1 MTAAQFLKSTIPVGT
16 RLSSEEIAVHI
27 PQALREQSFFSA
39 QTVYADH
46 LTNTRDD
53 ITKALDG
60 GMSPA
65 QIRTNMKRRLN
76 ELGYQPDPDK
86 RGSLEDLSSD
96 MRTALIIN
104 QNTQRAQGYA
114 KWRSLQDDDT
124 LQDFPA
130 LELYRAISR
139 TKERDWRTR
148 WNEARA
154 QLGEGNTTAT
164 YATSK
169 EGPFIALV
177 NDPIFAL
184 VSRFGSPYD
193 PLDYNTGMRQRPISR
208 AKAKAAG
215 VILDTELAT
224 ELAKPARDPMQEV
237 TSSSVEGMDEGIVRE
252 WVKSFGDRAT
262 VSGGRVYVAPAASV
276 VDQVA
281 SAAKAGQSASAAFG
295 LLGGQA
301 KAVSDAATAVIP
313 ATTSLSV
320 SASDTARFGADELKR
335 IPALINGRGKWR
347 PSTVTERSR
356 YTGET
361 VTFEAATGEA
371 ITFKLIGGSSPKLSV
386 HSMRQKK

>member
-46 LTNTRDD
+46 LSNTRDD
-53 ITKALDG
+53 ITKALEG

-65 QIRTNMKRRLN
+65 QIRTNMKRRLG

-114 KWRSLQDDDT
+114 KWRSLQDDET

-130 LELYRAISR
+130 LELYRAVN
-139 TKERDWRTR
+139 KDKVRDWRTR

-154 QLGEGNTTAT
+154 QLGDGNTTAT

-169 EGPFIALV
+169 EGPFIAMV

-224 ELAKPARDPMQEV
+224 ELAKPARDPMQDV
-237 TSSSVEGMDEGIVRE
+237 VSSSVEGMDEDIVRE
-252 WVKSFGDRAT
+252 WAKPFGDRAT

-276 VDQVA
+276 IDQVA

-295 LLGGQA
+295 VLGGQA
-301 KAVSDAATAVIP
+301 KAVSDAATSVIP
-313 ATTSLSV
+313 ANTPLSV
-320 SASDTARFGADELKR
+320 SAADTALFGAAELKR
-335 IPALINGRGKWR
+335 LPALIKGRGTWR

-361 VTFEAATGEA
+361 VTFESATGEV
-371 ITFKLIGGSSPKLSV
+371 ITFKIIGGASPKLSV
-386 HSMRQKK
+386 HSMRKK

>member
-39 QTVYADH
+39 QTVYAEH
-46 LTNTRDD
+46 LSNTRDD
-53 ITKALDG
+53 ISKALDG

-96 MRTALIIN
+96 TRTALVIN

-114 KWRSLQDDDT
+114 KWRSLQDDET

-130 LELYRAISR
+130 LELFRAVAKR
-139 TKERDWRTR
+139 KERDWRTR
-148 WNEARA
+148 WNDARA
-154 QLGEGNTTAT
+154 QLGDGNTTAT
-164 YATSK
+164 LATSK
-169 EGPFIALV
+169 DGPFIAMV

-193 PLDYNTGMRQRPISR
+193 PLDYNTGMRQRPVSR
-208 AKAKAAG
+208 SKAKAAG
-215 VILDTELAT
+215 VSLDTGLAT
-224 ELAKPARDPMQEV
+224 ELAKPARDPMQDV
-237 TSSSVEGMDEGIVRE
+237 ASSSVEGMDEDIVRE
-252 WVKSFGDRAT
+252 WTKSFGDRAT
-262 VSGGRVYVAPAASV
+262 VSGGRVYIAPEASV
-276 VDQVA
+276 IDQVA
-281 SAAKAGQSASAAFG
+281 SAEKAGQSAVAVFG

-301 KAVSDAATAVIP
+301 KAVSDAASTVIP

-320 SASDTARFGADELKR
+320 SAADTARFGADELKR
-335 IPALINGRGKWR
+335 IPALIKGRGTWR

-361 VTFEAATGEA
+361 VTFEAATGEV
-371 ITFKLIGGSSPKLSV
+371 ITFKIGSGSSPKLSV
-386 HSMRQKK
+386 HSMRQKT